1 MVLHIRGAP
10 VTPGPLRTPGGLRGS
25 GRHRIPGR
33 FRVRVGLA
41 IRLGLLGC
49 LFSPLTA
56 NAQSVREIMD
66 LVDQLWRGESS
77 IARITMDIRTE
88 NWDRSLTLRAWSLGT
103 DHTLIRVE
111 APQKEAGT
119 ATLRADQE
127 VWNYLPRVDRTLKL
141 PSSMMAGSWMGSHF
155 TNDDLVKESRLVDDY
170 EIELEF
176 SGTRDGVDVWE
187 LLLVPLPEAPVVWG
201 KIRYQVR
208 KENLLPT
215 WTRYYD
221 ESDELIRTMTFSEIR
236 LMGSRLVPTVMTIE
250 PADKPGESTVIRY
263 LELDFDVDLEED
275 YFSLRNLRSGR

>member
-1 MVLHIRGAP
+1 M
-10 VTPGPLRTPGGLRGS
+10 TPGPLRTPGGLRGS

-33 FRVRVGLA
+33 FRARVGLA

-201 KIRYQVR
+201 KIRYQVS

-221 ESDELIRTMTFSEIR
+221 ESDELIRTMTFSEIH

-263 LELDFDVDLEED
+263 HELDFDVDLDED

>member
-1 MVLHIRGAP
+1 MI
-10 VTPGPLRTPGGLRGS
+10 PGPLRTLGGLRGS

-33 FRVRVGLA
+33 FRVRVGLV
-41 IRLGLLGC
+41 IPLGLLGC

-56 NAQSVREIMD
+56 NAQSAREIID

-103 DHTLIRVE
+103 EHTLIRVE

-176 SGTRDGVDVWE
+176 NGTRDGVDVWE

-201 KIRYQVR
+201 KIRYQVS

-250 PADKPGESTVIRY
+250 PTDKPGESTVIRY
-263 LELDFDVDLEED
+263 HELDFDVDLEED